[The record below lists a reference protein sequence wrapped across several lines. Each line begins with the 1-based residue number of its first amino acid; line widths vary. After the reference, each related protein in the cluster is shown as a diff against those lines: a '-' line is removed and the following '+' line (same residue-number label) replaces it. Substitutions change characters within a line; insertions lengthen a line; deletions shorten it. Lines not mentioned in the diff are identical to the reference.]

1 MSGKSL
7 FEQALILTWEL
18 NPRDGD
24 SGRNNDAWLPV
35 LFQLAHKSLR
45 TAKVIH
51 LSLDQINHEVTVLR
65 IENIIAP
72 STIAYSRQGKWQFR
86 FM

>member
-1 MSGKSL
+1 M
-7 FEQALILTWEL
+7 
-18 NPRDGD
+18 
-24 SGRNNDAWLPV
+24 DAWLPV

-45 TAKVIH
+45 TAKAIH

-72 STIAYSRQGKWQFR
+72 SAIAYSRQGKCNFVLCRVIVWT
-86 FM
+86 